1 MQWFIPVLKTQFML
15 HIHLNTSFIYSVP
28 PNQLGDYP
36 SWLIVFFYHIVL
48 PMLGI
53 SAIAL
58 KIVLIDPVRIEKN
71 FKEDA
76 DIGERTL
83 LYFYYAG
90 HGRSDY

>member
-36 SWLIVFFYHIVL
+36 SWLIVFFYNIIF

-58 KIVLIDPVRIEKN
+58 KIVLKNGKDLRRELIGVRIQPISQKQSN
-71 FKEDA
+71 
-76 DIGERTL
+76 L
-83 LYFYYAG
+83 
-90 HGRSDY
+90 